1 MGEGKAG
8 SQLKSLEIYDLSGRK
23 DTKKEEE
30 KRKEGGKTSF
40 WDAAGG
46 EGH

>member
-1 MGEGKAG
+1 MTYQEERTQKRR
-8 SQLKSLEIYDLSGRK
+8 GRK
-23 DTKKEEE
+23 E
-30 KRKEGGKTSF
+30 RRVGKTSF